1 MIGFGAAVHR
11 LIACAM
17 IRPSSRAA
25 FSPSSPSGLT
35 RTAGDTHQPK
45 RPGAACP
52 SLHQQPPSRSRANR
66 RRARKSP
73 RRRAAPA
80 APAAPGP
87 EVRPPPTRPCPHAAR
102 LARRSF
108 APCEH
113 SLGASTCGWPAAPT
127 WPRRSRETRSG
138 AGPRRW
144 EVALGPPRT
153 GAPVPEV
160 TAALWQAQAYFVT
173 KPVLSFGFTRPISSR
188 PSYEF

>member
-1 MIGFGAAVHR
+1 MAVT
-11 LIACAM
+11 
-17 IRPSSRAA
+17 
-25 FSPSSPSGLT
+25 T

-52 SLHQQPPSRSRANR
+52 SLHQQPPAQSRTNR

-113 SLGASTCGWPAAPT
+113 ANLVSQLGEPAAPT
-127 WPRRSRETRSG
+127 WPRRPRETRSG

-160 TAALWQAQAYFVT
+160 TAALWQAPAPFAL
-173 KPVLSFGFTRPISSR
+173 KPVLSFGFTRPISR
-188 PSYEF
+188 ASYGFCGLETFLELFWSCFVNQAGN